1 MGSVWNLAG
10 VEELE
15 FAATATLLAIRAR
28 QQSIA
33 QDGSYETRLKNE
45 REDDSDEE
53 AEDAASDSPRR
64 IAESSQD
71 A

>member
-10 VEELE
+10 VEELD

-28 QQSIA
+28 QQSITR
-33 QDGSYETRLKNE
+33 DGSYEARLEDE

-64 IAESSQD
+64 IAESS
-71 A
+71 